1 MKRKLELN
9 TKSHRHRMEPKLSI
23 IASLILLLL
32 FLNQS
37 QLIIA
42 KSPSR
47 KTQPTKHGEVYRA
60 KIQIDSLI
68 YKLTLDL
75 NTSNEKKNLATV
87 MQKDAEKLSR
97 IAEDEIA
104 LLKPVQRLLD
114 QLVKGNASGGNQSCF
129 CGIRGGKTAIN
140 IATKS
145 SPLPK
150 HYTITVQGK

>member
-47 KTQPTKHGEVYRA
+47 KTRPTKHGEVYRA
-60 KIQIDSLI
+60 KSQIDSLI

-87 MQKDAEKLSR
+87 MQKRCRKIVSNCR
-97 IAEDEIA
+97 
-104 LLKPVQRLLD
+104 R
-114 QLVKGNASGGNQSCF
+114 
-129 CGIRGGKTAIN
+129 
-140 IATKS
+140 
-145 SPLPK
+145 
-150 HYTITVQGK
+150 

>member
-60 KIQIDSLI
+60 KSQIDSLI

-87 MQKDAEKLSR
+87 MQKDAE
-97 IAEDEIA
+97 
-104 LLKPVQRLLD
+104 
-114 QLVKGNASGGNQSCF
+114 
-129 CGIRGGKTAIN
+129 
-140 IATKS
+140 
-145 SPLPK
+145 LPK
-150 HYTITVQGK
+150 MKSPY